1 MHGFELYDG
10 IKDTEGYGKYLIYE
24 SGHFDYMPSLDK
36 YIDFRWEAG
45 RRKQGQGVW
54 KSGKNKGWINQ
65 PTIEQ

>member
-36 YIDFRWEAG
+36 YIDFR
-45 RRKQGQGVW
+45 
-54 KSGKNKGWINQ
+54 
-65 PTIEQ
+65 